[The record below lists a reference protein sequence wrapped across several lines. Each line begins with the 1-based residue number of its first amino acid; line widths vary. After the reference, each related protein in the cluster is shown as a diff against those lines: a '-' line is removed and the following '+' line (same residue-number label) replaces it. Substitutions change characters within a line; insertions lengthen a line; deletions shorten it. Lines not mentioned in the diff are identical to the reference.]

1 MNISARSVRGVA
13 MCAQVQGPIQPAPVV
28 QCDGKALDRCLQDKD
43 ELNQ

>member
-28 QCDGKALDRCLQDKD
+28 PCDGKALDRCLQDKN
-43 ELNQ
+43 ELKK